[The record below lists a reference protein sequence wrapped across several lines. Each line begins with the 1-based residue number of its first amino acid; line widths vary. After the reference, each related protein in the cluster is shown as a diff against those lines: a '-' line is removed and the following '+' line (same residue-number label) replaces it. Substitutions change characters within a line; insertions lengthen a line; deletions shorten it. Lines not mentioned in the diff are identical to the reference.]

1 MTCFTGLLGLS
12 SDRRSNCNNM
22 RLTVSW
28 IRALALLALAA
39 VTGALLV
46 LAACYLYLAPQLPAA
61 GAIREVEYQIPL
73 RIYTEDGKLLAEY
86 GEKRREPVTY
96 EDLPPLFVQAVLAAE
111 DDRFFEHPGVD
122 PKGLLRAAL
131 ELLRYQEIRSGGS
144 TITMQVAR
152 NFFLDREQRFLRK
165 FNEIVLAIQIER
177 ILSKEQ
183 ILELYLNKI
192 YLGHRA
198 YGAEAAAQVYYG
210 KPIGELSLAQW
221 AMIAG
226 LPKAPSAYNPITNP
240 DRARVRRNWILQR
253 MVGTG
258 AISEERMES
267 ARQAPVTARYH
278 AARPE
283 VEGAYMGE
291 LARVAAEK
299 LVDQDIY
306 TEGVRIFTTLDA
318 KRQNA
323 AVAALRQGLHAYDE
337 RHGYRG
343 PLGKVDID
351 GLPQPGWPEP
361 EDTEAA
367 PDQDQPEP
375 ELAEE
380 TKPDPADTL
389 DDDRAAWVDT
399 FRDQP
404 AYGPLRTAVVTA
416 LRERQVAVLL
426 TDGKQ
431 AVLDWDDLRWAKPA
445 LRKGYVGEAPNRAAD
460 VLQPGDIIYVRPVG
474 GGEDSHWRLAQ
485 LPKAQSAIASVDPD
499 TGAVR
504 ALQGGYSFYAS
515 KFNRAVQARRQVGSA
530 FKPFVYTAALEN
542 GFTPATIIND
552 APVVFDDANLDEA
565 WRPTGAS
572 DRFYGPTRLREA
584 LYRSLNLV
592 SIRILRQMGIS
603 QTMNTLDRFGLP
615 TDRFQR
621 DLSLALGSASL
632 TPLEVATAY
641 AIFANGGYRVRPFF
655 VERIEDKN
663 GKVLWKAPAVE
674 KCEAPCAVVD
684 DAGSVPEST
693 PEADDEG
700 RFIQPPP
707 VKAPRVI
714 DEDTIW
720 LMNSLLHDVVMR
732 GTGRDARRLGRDDL
746 HGKTG
751 TTNDQVDA
759 WFSGFSPALVTTVWV
774 GFDNPAT
781 LGWGEYGGRAALP
794 IWIDY
799 MGKALDGVPERHPPQ
814 PPGVVSVRIDPE
826 SGLRARPDNDDAI
839 FEYFREDNV
848 PELEAPHSNDGRS
861 PEQIF

>member
-1 MTCFTGLLGLS
+1 MH
-12 SDRRSNCNNM
+12 
-22 RLTVSW
+22 LTASW

-39 VTGALLV
+39 ITGALLI

-61 GAIREVEYQIPL
+61 VAIREVEYQIPL
-73 RIYTEDGKLLAEY
+73 RIYTADGKLIAEY
-86 GEKRREPVTY
+86 GEKRREPITY
-96 EDLPPLFVQAVLAAE
+96 DEIPPLFVKAVLAAE
-111 DDRFFEHPGVD
+111 DERFFEHPGVD

-131 ELLRYQEIRSGGS
+131 ELVRYQEIRSGGS

-177 ILSKEQ
+177 ILSKEE

-210 KPIGELSLAQW
+210 KPIGELTLPQL

-240 DRARVRRNWILQR
+240 ERARLRRNWILFR
-253 MVGTG
+253 MEETG
-258 AISEERMES
+258 AISQEQMET

-278 AARPE
+278 AASPE

-291 LARVAAEK
+291 IARIAAQD
-299 LVDQDIY
+299 LVDKDVY
-306 TEGVRIFTTLDA
+306 TEGVRIYTTLDSE
-318 KRQNA
+318 RQNA
-323 AVAALRQGLHAYDE
+323 AVTALRQGLHDYDE

-343 PLGKVDID
+343 PLAHID
-351 GLPQPGWPEP
+351 TGDLPDPGWPRP
-361 EDTEAA
+361 QDTEAA

-375 ELAEE
+375 ELAKATE
-380 TKPDPADTL
+380 PDDSNEL
-389 DDDRAAWVDT
+389 DDDRAAWVKR
-399 FRDQP
+399 FGDQP
-404 AYGPLRTAVVTA
+404 AYGPLHTAVVTA
-416 LRERQVAVLL
+416 LRERQAAVLL
-426 TDGKQ
+426 ADGNQ
-431 AVLDWDDLRWAKPA
+431 AVLEWDDLKWARPA
-445 LRKGYVGEAPNRAAD
+445 LNKGYMGEAPNRAGD
-460 VLQPGDIIYVRPVG
+460 VLKVGDVIYVRPVG
-474 GGEDSHWRLAQ
+474 DNQDAHWRLAQ
-485 LPKAQSAIASVDPD
+485 LPRAQSAIVSLDPD
-499 TGAVR
+499 TGAVQ

-515 KFNRAVQARRQVGSA
+515 KFNRATQARRQVGSA

-552 APVVFDDANLDEA
+552 APVVFDSSELDEA

-572 DRFYGPTRLREA
+572 ERFYGPTRLREA

-592 SIRILRQMGIS
+592 SIRILRQVGIG
-603 QTMNTLDRFGLP
+603 QTMNTLNHFGLP
-615 TDRFQR
+615 TERFQR

-632 TPLEVATAY
+632 TPLELAGAY
-641 AIFANGGYRVRPFF
+641 AIFANGGYRVTPYFL
-655 VERIEDKN
+655 ERIEDKN
-663 GKVLWKAPAVE
+663 GKVLWKAPRVE

-684 DAGSVPEST
+684 DGDAVAEST
-693 PEADDEG
+693 PDLDEDG
-700 RFIQPPP
+700 KPIQPPP
-707 VKAPRVI
+707 VKAPRVE
-714 DEDTIW
+714 DENIIW
-720 LMNSLLHDVVMR
+720 LMNSILHDVVER
-732 GTGRDARRLGRDDL
+732 GTGRDARRLGRGDL

-759 WFSGFSPALVTTVWV
+759 WFSGFSPALVATVWV
-774 GFDNPAT
+774 GFDSPAT

-799 MGKALDGVPERHPPQ
+799 MGKALDGVEERYPPQ
-814 PPGVVSVRIDPE
+814 PPGIVSVRIDPE
-826 SGLRARPDNDDAI
+826 SGLQARPDNPNAI

-848 PELEAPHSNDGRS
+848 PELESPHSNDGRT

>member
-1 MTCFTGLLGLS
+1 MTCFTGLLALS
-12 SDRRSNCNNM
+12 SDRRSLCHNM

-28 IRALALLALAA
+28 IRAIALLALAA
-39 VTGALLV
+39 AAGGLLV

-96 EDLPPLFVQAVLAAE
+96 DELPPLFVKAVLAAE

-122 PKGLLRAAL
+122 PKGLLRAAV
-131 ELLRYQEIRSGGS
+131 ELVRYHEIRSGGS

-177 ILSKEQ
+177 ILSKEE
-183 ILELYLNKI
+183 ILELYMNKI

-226 LPKAPSAYNPITNP
+226 LPKAPSSYNPITNP
-240 DRARVRRNWILQR
+240 ERALVRRNWILQR
-253 MVGTG
+253 MVDTG
-258 AISEERMES
+258 AISEEQMES

-283 VEGAYMGE
+283 VEGAYVGE
-291 LARVAAEK
+291 IARMAAEG
-299 LVDQDIY
+299 LVDKDIY
-306 TEGVRIFTTLDA
+306 TEGVRIYTTLDA

-323 AVAALRQGLHAYDE
+323 AVSALRQGLHAYDE

-343 PLGKVDID
+343 ALGHVDVS
-351 GLPQPGWPEP
+351 GLPKLGWPEP
-361 EDTEAA
+361 EETEAA
-367 PDQDQPEP
+367 PDQDEPEP

-380 TKPDPADTL
+380 AEQDLDDIL
-389 DDDRAAWVDT
+389 DDDHAAWVKT
-399 FRDQP
+399 FRDQT
-404 AYGPLRTAVVTA
+404 AYGPLRTAVVTE
-416 LRERQVAVLL
+416 LRERQAAVLL
-426 TDGKQ
+426 ADGKQ
-431 AVLDWDDLRWAKPA
+431 AILDWDEMSWAKPA
-445 LRKGYVGEAPNRAAD
+445 LRKGYVGDAPNKAAD
-460 VLQPGDIIYVRPVG
+460 IFKPGDIIYVRPVG
-474 GGEDSHWRLAQ
+474 AGDDTHWRLAQ
-485 LPKAQSAIASVDPD
+485 LPTAQSAIVSVDPD

-515 KFNRAVQARRQVGSA
+515 KFNRATQARRQAGSS

-552 APVVFDDANLDEA
+552 SPVVFDDRNLDEA

-572 DRFYGPTRLREA
+572 ERFYGPTRLREA

-592 SIRILRQMGIS
+592 SIRILRQLGIS
-603 QTMNTLDRFGLP
+603 QTMHTLDRFGLP
-615 TDRFQR
+615 TDTFQR

-641 AIFANGGYRVRPFF
+641 AIFANGGYRVKPFF
-655 VERIEDKN
+655 VQRIEDKDGN
-663 GKVLWKAPAVE
+663 VLWKAPEVE
-674 KCEAPCAVVD
+674 MCEAPCAVVAD
-684 DAGSVPEST
+684 TESVPEST
-693 PEADDEG
+693 PESDDEG
-700 RFIQPPP
+700 HFIQPPP
-707 VKAPRVI
+707 VKAPRVV
-714 DEDTIW
+714 DANVIW
-720 LMNSLLHDVVMR
+720 LMDSILHDVVVR
-732 GTGRDARRLGRDDL
+732 GTGREARRLGRNDL

-759 WFSGFSPALVTTVWV
+759 WFSGFSPALVATVWV

-794 IWIDY
+794 IWMDY
-799 MGKALDGVPERHPPQ
+799 MAKALEGVPEEHLRRPR
-814 PPGVVSVRIDPE
+814 GIVSVRIDPD
-826 SGLRARPDNDDAI
+826 SGLRARPDNDKAI
-839 FEYFREDNV
+839 REYFRRKNV
-848 PELEAPHSNDGRS
+848 PELEPPHSRDGRT

>member
-1 MTCFTGLLGLS
+1 MTCFTGLLALS
-12 SDRRSNCNNM
+12 SDRQSYCNNM
-22 RLTVSW
+22 HLTASW

-39 VTGALLV
+39 ITGALLI

-61 GAIREVEYQIPL
+61 VAIREVEYQIPL
-73 RIYTEDGKLLAEY
+73 RIYTADGKLIAEY
-86 GEKRREPVTY
+86 GEKRREPITY
-96 EDLPPLFVQAVLAAE
+96 DEIPPLFVKAVLAAE
-111 DDRFFEHPGVD
+111 DERFFEHPGVD

-131 ELLRYQEIRSGGS
+131 ELVRYQEIRSGGS

-177 ILSKEQ
+177 ILSKEE

-210 KPIGELSLAQW
+210 KPIGELTLPQL

-240 DRARVRRNWILQR
+240 ERARLRRNWILFR
-253 MVGTG
+253 MEETG
-258 AISEERMES
+258 AISQEQMET

-278 AARPE
+278 AASPE

-291 LARVAAEK
+291 IARIAAQD
-299 LVDQDIY
+299 LVDKDVY
-306 TEGVRIFTTLDA
+306 TEGVRIYTTLNSE
-318 KRQNA
+318 RQNA
-323 AVAALRQGLHAYDE
+323 AVTALRQGLHAYDE

-343 PLGKVDID
+343 PLAHVDTD
-351 GLPQPGWPEP
+351 DLPDPGWPRP
-361 EDTEAA
+361 QDTEAA

-375 ELAEE
+375 ELAKATE
-380 TKPDPADTL
+380 PDDSDEL
-389 DDDRAAWVDT
+389 DDDRAAWVKR
-399 FRDQP
+399 FSDQP
-404 AYGPLRTAVVTA
+404 AYGPLHTAVVTA
-416 LRERQVAVLL
+416 LRERQAAVLL
-426 TDGKQ
+426 ADGNQ
-431 AVLDWDDLRWAKPA
+431 AVLEWDDLKWARPA
-445 LRKGYVGEAPNRAAD
+445 LNKGYMGEAPNRAGD
-460 VLQPGDIIYVRPVG
+460 VLKVGDVIYVRPVG
-474 GGEDSHWRLAQ
+474 DNQDAHWRLAQ
-485 LPKAQSAIASVDPD
+485 LPRAQSAIVSLDPD
-499 TGAVR
+499 TGAVQ

-515 KFNRAVQARRQVGSA
+515 KFNRATQARRPVGSA

-552 APVVFDDANLDEA
+552 APVVFDSSELDEA

-572 DRFYGPTRLREA
+572 ERFYGPTRLREA

-592 SIRILRQMGIS
+592 SIRILRQVGIG
-603 QTMNTLDRFGLP
+603 QTMNTLNHFGLP
-615 TDRFQR
+615 TERFQR

-632 TPLEVATAY
+632 TPLELAGAY
-641 AIFANGGYRVRPFF
+641 AIFANGGYRVTPYFL
-655 VERIEDKN
+655 ERIEDKN
-663 GKVLWKAPAVE
+663 GKVLWKAPRVE
-674 KCEAPCAVVD
+674 KCEAPCAVVQDD
-684 DAGSVPEST
+684 DAVAEST
-693 PEADDEG
+693 PDTDEDG
-700 RFIQPPP
+700 KPIQPPP
-707 VKAPRVI
+707 VKAPRVE
-714 DEDTIW
+714 DENIVW
-720 LMNSLLHDVVMR
+720 LMNSILNDVVER
-732 GTGRDARRLGRDDL
+732 GTGRDARRLGRGDL

-759 WFSGFSPALVTTVWV
+759 WFSGFSPALVATVWV
-774 GFDNPAT
+774 GFDSPAT

-799 MGKALDGVPERHPPQ
+799 MGKALDGVEERYTPQ
-814 PPGVVSVRIDPE
+814 PPGIVSVRIDPE
-826 SGLRARPDNDDAI
+826 SGLQARPDNQDAI

-848 PELEAPHSNDGRS
+848 PELESPHSNDGRT